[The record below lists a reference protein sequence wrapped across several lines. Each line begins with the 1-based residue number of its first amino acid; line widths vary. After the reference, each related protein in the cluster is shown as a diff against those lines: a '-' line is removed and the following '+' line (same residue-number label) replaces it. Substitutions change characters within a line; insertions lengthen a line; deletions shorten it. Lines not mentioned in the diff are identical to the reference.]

1 MAGKTSSLL
10 IVILFILV
18 PFGYAW
24 YVWPNLPPTIPTHF
38 GINGEPDAWGKKDS
52 IFMLPMIM
60 GGMSLFVYLL
70 LSNIRKID
78 PKRYGNSDDTTFR
91 KFAILIVAFMNL
103 MSLIILYNMVNR
115 DLSMNK
121 VIFVFL
127 GIFFAGIGLFMPKLK
142 QNYFAGFRLP
152 WTLDNEN
159 NWIETHK
166 LAGKFWVAGGAA
178 QIVTALVFDGKML
191 FIIFFAITLVMVIV
205 PVIFSYKM
213 FRQTVN
219 KNQAQ

>member
-1 MAGKTSSLL
+1 
-10 IVILFILV
+10 
-18 PFGYAW
+18 
-24 YVWPNLPPTIPTHF
+24 
-38 GINGEPDAWGKKDS
+38 
-52 IFMLPMIM
+52 
-60 GGMSLFVYLL
+60 
-70 LSNIRKID
+70 
-78 PKRYGNSDDTTFR
+78 
-91 KFAILIVAFMNL
+91 MNL
-103 MSLIILYNMVNR
+103 MSLIILYHVVNR

-127 GIFFAGIGLFMPKLK
+127 GIFFAGIGVFMPKLK

-178 QIVTALVFDGKML
+178 QIVTALVFDGKIL
-191 FIIFFAITLVMVIV
+191 FIIFFGITMVMVIV

-219 KNQAQ
+219 KNQA